1 MAKISK
7 ERKVTYYI
15 GIGMMVLGFIL
26 FISTFFDVANFGNNL
41 MGGSFIEGPFVGD
54 PFTNNSFMKS
64 SGPSFAKPV
73 IGMILMIAGG
83 IVMNVGARGAAGSG
97 LLLDPDKAREDLKPF
112 NEAKG
117 GMINDVI
124 SNIDVV
130 DRITRP
136 SGQKEVIKIRCR
148 GCGSLNDE
156 DAKFCK
162 GCGKE
167 I

>member
-7 ERKVTYYI
+7 ERKITYYI

-26 FISTFFDVANFGNNL
+26 FISTFFDIANFGDDL
-41 MGGSFIEGPFVGD
+41 MGGSFMGD
-54 PFTNNSFMKS
+54 PFTDDFFMRR
-64 SGPSFAKPV
+64 SGPSFTKP
-73 IGMILMIAGG
+73 ITGMVLIIAGA
-83 IVMNVGARGAAGSG
+83 IVMNIGAKGAAGSG

-117 GMINDVI
+117 GMINDVL

-130 DRITRP
+130 DRMVKP
-136 SGQKEVIKIRCR
+136 DVQKEVIKIKCR
-148 GCGSLNDE
+148 DCGSLNDE

-162 GCGKE
+162 GCGKKM
-167 I
+167 